1 VGGRRILFDTGNDAK
16 IFAENVK
23 AAKVDLTRLDFAVI
37 SHRHLD
43 HTAGLS
49 YLLAVNPGVTLYV
62 PKEPFGVFGGSLP
75 ASFLRHDE
83 SLEPYERYFDGRTR
97 EAIVS
102 GTPFPQARFHYID
115 QTTEVAPGVYVLA
128 LVSETPGTREMREL
142 SLAIRTAEGIVLVV
156 GCSHPGV
163 ERIVE
168 TAAAIEPRVRIV
180 FGGFHMPAAP
190 DAEIARVAA
199 SLHDRLRVEHLAPGH
214 CTGEPTFAHFKRVWG
229 SAYGHAGVGS
239 VIELP

>member
-1 VGGRRILFDTGNDAK
+1 
-16 IFAENVK
+16 
-23 AAKVDLTRLDFAVI
+23 
-37 SHRHLD
+37 
-43 HTAGLS
+43 
-49 YLLAVNPGVTLYV
+49 
-62 PKEPFGVFGGSLP
+62 VFGGSLP

-83 SLEPYERYFDGRTR
+83 SLEVHERYFDGHER

-102 GTPFPQARFHYID
+102 GTPFPEARFSFVDKTSEI
-115 QTTEVAPGVYVLA
+115 APGVFVIA

-142 SLAIRTAEGIVLVV
+142 SLAIRTPEGLVLLV
-156 GCSHPGV
+156 GCSHPGI

-168 TAAAIEPRVRIV
+168 AAAAIDPHVHIV
-180 FGGFHMPAAP
+180 FGGFHMPAAS

-199 SLHDRLRVEHLAPGH
+199 SLHDRLKVERLAPGH

-229 SAYGHAGVGS
+229 TAYSHAGVGS